1 MIKFSNIYA
10 ILFLLLIIIKSH
22 ENSIINKL
30 EEVSIEKNVSLNNNV
45 SSIDYNKTDI
55 NIEKINYEDKKSND
69 KSNLETPF
77 FSRIYLIY
85 ISLINEIDPI
95 TIKLNSI
102 FVSHFIEFHIIMKEK
117 LLITYPVDV
126 IIFCLIGYILCSIVL
141 SQCCNVIYNN

>member
-85 ISLINEIDPI
+85 I
-95 TIKLNSI
+95 T
-102 FVSHFIEFHIIMKEK
+102 
-117 LLITYPVDV
+117 
-126 IIFCLIGYILCSIVL
+126 
-141 SQCCNVIYNN
+141 